1 MRSPPFPV
9 WILLSFIG
17 ISSAGTPPARPAAT
31 GTSDTTWFL
40 RRTQALYDAVASGDK
55 AIWRRTLSVDCII
68 TDEDGHVYG
77 KAGFLDT
84 LTGLRKGFSGAIRI
98 RHLTARTFGVA
109 ASVHYWIDEHETV
122 LGQKLHTLYVET
134 DTYRRERGAWKMI
147 AAQVT
152 VVPADLRPVAVDTSG
167 WPRLAGVYRLG
178 GAPGLLYHA
187 YLRTGTLYWGSD
199 ERSAKRLIPLSP
211 LVFFVQG
218 SIHILVFVRDPGGH
232 VTKALELHKYNEI
245 EMQRIGSSG

>member
-1 MRSPPFPV
+1 MRAPPVPV
-9 WILLSFIG
+9 WI
-17 ISSAGTPPARPAAT
+17 
-31 GTSDTTWFL
+31 
-40 RRTQALYDAVASGDK
+40 
-55 AIWRRTLSVDCII
+55 
-68 TDEDGHVYG
+68 YG

-98 RHLTARTFGVA
+98 RHLTVRTFGAA
-109 ASVHYWIDEHETV
+109 ASVHYWIDEHENV

-134 DTYRRERGAWKMI
+134 DTYRRERGTWKMI

-152 VVPADLRPVAVDTSG
+152 VVPADLKPVAVDTSG

-178 GAPGLLYHA
+178 GEPGLLYHA
-187 YLRTGTLYWGSD
+187 YLRDGTLYWGSD

-218 SIHILVFVRDPGGH
+218 SIHILVFVRDPAGH
-232 VTKALELHKYNEI
+232 VTEALELHKYNEI
-245 EMQRIGSSG
+245 EIRRIART